1 MPKQS
6 ADAFIMSDNM
16 WGKPLPATARKV
28 AETKK
33 KKKVTRMQTED
44 DIDSDVDDELEEGKD
59 TEVDLA
65 DENDDELV
73 SDEALATVETDEPDD
88 EDEEESDEDDD
99 DLDPED
105 VVDSAQDEVEAT
117 VAEDEEDGASTKDAN
132 NRKVVM
138 SEKKS
143 GADHIR
149 DEINKRKTAGD
160 SMRGVDIVA
169 ALAKRKIE
177 VSPAQVSQL
186 LKKAGMS
193 GAPRTKASVGDA
205 KSRVAAK
212 GKAKTEAAPATPRM
226 LPKGRAVTGT
236 TTTLPMSQLRAA
248 AAFLS
253 ACDGCYTTAEE
264 ILSTHKQ
271 LGAVYDVSR

>member
-1 MPKQS
+1 MPKQG
-6 ADAFIMSDNM
+6 ADAFIMSENM
-16 WGKPLPATARKV
+16 WGKPLPSTARKV
-28 AETKK
+28 ADD

-44 DIDSDVDDELEEGKD
+44 DIDSDVDAELEEGED

-65 DENDDELV
+65 DENDDVLV
-73 SDEALATVETDEPDD
+73 SDEALAEVEADEPDD
-88 EDEEESDEDDD
+88 DEEEEEDSDEDDD

-105 VVDSAQDEVEAT
+105 VVDEEQDEVEAT
-117 VAEDEEDGASTKDAN
+117 VAEDEEEDAN

-149 DEINKRKTAGD
+149 DEINKRKAAGD

-186 LKKAGMS
+186 LKKAGMG
-193 GAPRTKASVGDA
+193 GAPRAKKTDADA

-212 GKAKTEAAPATPRM
+212 GKAKTEAAPPATPRM
-226 LPKGRAVTGT
+226 LPKGRAVTST
-236 TTTLPMSQLRAA
+236 TTTLPMTQLRAA

-253 ACDGCYTTAEE
+253 ACDGCYATAEE

-271 LGAVYDVSR
+271 LGTVYDVSR

>member
-1 MPKQS
+1 MPKKN
-6 ADAFIMSDNM
+6 ADAFVMSESM
-16 WGKPLPATARKV
+16 WGKPLASSVRK
-28 AETKK
+28 ADDE
-33 KKKVTRMQTED
+33 KKKVTRMQTEEQDD
-44 DIDSDVDDELEEGKD
+44 DIDSDVDAELEEGED

-65 DENDDELV
+65 DENDDDELV
-73 SDEALATVETDEPDD
+73 EDEATADDDEPAA
-88 EDEEESDEDDD
+88 EDDD
-99 DLDPED
+99 EE
-105 VVDSAQDEVEAT
+105 VVAT
-117 VAEDEEDGASTKDAN
+117 VADDEEDAPSTTGAN
-132 NRKVVM
+132 NRNAAM

-149 DEINKRKTAGD
+149 DEINKRKAAGD

-186 LKKAGMS
+186 LKKAGMG
-193 GAPRTKASVGDA
+193 GAPRAKKTDADA

-212 GKAKTEAAPATPRM
+212 GKKTMQVTVPETARV
-226 LPKGRAVTGT
+226 LPKRPAVTTGKST
-236 TTTLPMSQLRAA
+236 VLPMTQLKAA
-248 AAFLS
+248 AAFLA

-271 LGAVYDVSR
+271 LGSVYDVSR